1 MVAQTVHRE
10 RCIDLF
16 PRQKRFVLDPA
27 RFPGYV
33 GGIGSGKSFAG
44 CAKVISRT
52 NRKELGM
59 VAAPTYPMLR
69 DATARTLLEMLR
81 TLDVPFVHHKSE
93 NLITIL
99 NSGHEILL
107 RSLDNPDALRGP
119 NLNYAY
125 VDEASL
131 ISRETWNVVKG
142 RARVGHNPQVWAT
155 FTPKGRNW
163 CWEEWER
170 DADPD
175 HPLYRVRTTENPELP
190 PGFAESLGYSGRFAD
205 QELGGEFV
213 AFEGLVYPAFQRSI
227 HVREIDC
234 ADWPAVIGVDAGTR
248 NPSAI
253 MTVRHSGDRRHIERE
268 VYRSGMGARDLVSA
282 IESEADAVDATM
294 IYVDP
299 SALDVIT
306 DLRADGYPVEKAN
319 NSVGDGIREMTSL
332 MAVGE
337 RGPSLTVDPSC
348 ENYISEAETYAYPD
362 GGKADKDNPIK
373 ANDHAQDAVR
383 YACMG
388 LSQPPVRI
396 AIL

>member
-1 MVAQTVHRE
+1 MVAAVAE
-10 RCIDLF
+10 RGIDLF

-44 CAKVISRT
+44 CAKVIART

-69 DATARTLLEMLR
+69 DSTARTLLQMLR
-81 TLDVPFVHHKSE
+81 ALGIPFEYLKSD
-93 NLITIL
+93 NIITIIG
-99 NSGHEILL
+99 SGHEILL

-131 ISRETWNVVKG
+131 IARETWNVVKG
-142 RARVGHNPQVWAT
+142 RARVGFAPQVWAT

-170 DADPD
+170 DANPD
-175 HPLYRVRTTENPELP
+175 HPLYRVKTTENPELP
-190 PGFAESLGYSGRFAD
+190 PGFAESLGYSGRFAE
-205 QELGGEFV
+205 QELGGLFV
-213 AFEGLVYPAFQRSI
+213 AFEGLVYPAFQRDT
-227 HVREIDC
+227 HMHEIDC
-234 ADWPAVIGVDAGTR
+234 ADWPAVLGVDAGTR

-253 MTVRHSGDRRHIERE
+253 LTVRHTGDRRHIERE
-268 VYRSGMGARDLVSA
+268 VYRRGMGSRDLVAA
-282 IESEADAVDATM
+282 IEAEADACKAQA
-294 IYVDP
+294 IYIDP

-306 DLRADGYPVEKAN
+306 DLMADGYYATKAN
-319 NSVGDGIREMTSL
+319 NNVGDGIREMTSL
-332 MAVGE
+332 LAIGG

-348 ENYISEAETYAYPD
+348 VNLIAELESYSYPD
-362 GGKADKDNPIK
+362 GGHAEKDNPIK
-373 ANDHAQDAVR
+373 ANDHACDAAR

-388 LSQPPVRI
+388 LSAPAVEV
-396 AIL
+396 ALY